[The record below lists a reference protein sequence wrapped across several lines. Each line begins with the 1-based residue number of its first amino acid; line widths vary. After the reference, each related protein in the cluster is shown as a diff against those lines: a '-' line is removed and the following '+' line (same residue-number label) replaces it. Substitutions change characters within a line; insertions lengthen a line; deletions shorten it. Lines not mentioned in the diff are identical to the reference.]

1 MLDTLLANFLE
12 IMDKGGPVMW
22 IIFITAWLAII
33 MLVERFIRINSW
45 EKQALIDQFG
55 YENNDNYRPQDYYTS
70 NFSPISMLASRID
83 WDNAHDKSELV
94 KQIKTQM
101 GEITPKLEGSLPTIA
116 VIGSILPML
125 GLLGTVTGMINVFD
139 TIAIHGSGNPQQ
151 MAGGI
156 SQALLT
162 TASGLIIAIPVIFA
176 HHILSR
182 RLRHVLTITD
192 KTIQCMIKQA
202 QNRHE

>member
-1 MLDTLLANFLE
+1 MLEILLTDFME

-22 IIFITAWLAII
+22 VILITAWIAVI

-45 EKQALIDQFG
+45 EKQTIIDQFG
-55 YENNDNYRPQDYYTS
+55 YENNENYQPQDFYTT
-70 NFSPISMLASRID
+70 NASPIALLASRLD
-83 WDNAHDKSELV
+83 WAEIKNKADLT
-94 KQIKTQM
+94 KQIKNHM
-101 GEITPKLEGSLPTIA
+101 SEIVPKLEGSLPTIA

-139 TIAIHGSGNPQQ
+139 TIAIHGSGNPQE

-176 HHILSR
+176 HHILAR
-182 RLRHVLTITD
+182 RLRHVMAITD
-192 KTIQCMIKQA
+192 KTIQHLVKQA
-202 QNRHE
+202 NL